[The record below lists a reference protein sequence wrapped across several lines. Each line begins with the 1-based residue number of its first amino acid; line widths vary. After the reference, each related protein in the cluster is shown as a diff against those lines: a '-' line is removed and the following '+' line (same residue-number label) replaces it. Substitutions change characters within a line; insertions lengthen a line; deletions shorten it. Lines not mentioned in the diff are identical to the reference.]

1 MKCYQIMKKIWN
13 RWKGEFVHIKNWNIE
28 EMTGYKPL
36 TTFYQDFSI
45 ADKFG
50 IPAIKDTFQRVF
62 KEWKEDYKYFT
73 EFVMVLN
80 WKIFEHYERN
90 DDYARL
96 YDSLWKQADKYAIDN
111 FKDKEAEY
119 YYATTD

>member
-1 MKCYQIMKKIWN
+1 M
-13 RWKGEFVHIKNWNIE
+13 HLKNWNIE

-36 TTFYQDFSI
+36 TTLYQDFSI
-45 ADKFG
+45 ADKYG

-80 WKIFEHYERN
+80 WKIFEHYEKN

-119 YYATTD
+119 YYAITD